1 MARVPEIRS
10 VMTALPRS
18 IDADAT
24 VSEAQ
29 TMMEQHEVRHLPVTN
44 GNKVVGVLSD
54 RDVKGL
60 LDPMFR
66 VPAPTTVRKA
76 MSADP
81 YVVGPDE
88 PLDRVLLTLAER
100 RIGCA
105 LVAEDGRLTG
115 IFTTT
120 DASRMLGE
128 HFGAMRRERG
138 ETTD

>member
-1 MARVPEIRS
+1 
-10 VMTALPRS
+10 MTASPRS

-29 TMMEQHEVRHLPVTN
+29 SMMERHGVRHLPVTN
-44 GNKVVGVLSD
+44 GEKLVGIVTD
-54 RDVKGL
+54 RDVKTT
-60 LDPMFR
+60 LDPLLHM
-66 VPAPTTVRKA
+66 PTLQMVRG
-76 MSADP
+76 MMTPEP

-88 PLDRVLLTLAER
+88 PLDSVLLTLAER

-105 LVAEDGRLTG
+105 LVAEGGKLTG

-128 HFGAMRRERG
+128 HFRAMRRQGG
-138 ETTD
+138 EDD